1 MPVQEKGSVEFD
13 MRKMEERRPMAVML
27 TILMAC
33 PLGVSHGG
41 SQAFGV
47 EATPVQESQPMRPN
61 HVQSNVQSNVQ
72 SKGRDVSA
80 PDVALLGLWITHHD
94 ETQEPMAMVRLSIEA
109 GHLSGRI
116 ETILDPRAKPG
127 ERCELCSD
135 DRHRQTLL
143 GLEIIRTGDWDV
155 QNHRWQKA
163 FILDPENGQ
172 EYRLSLTLVHG
183 GRSLQVRGH
192 WGVFWRNQ
200 VWTRV
205 P

>member
-1 MPVQEKGSVEFD
+1 
-13 MRKMEERRPMAVML
+13 MRKMKEMGERRSMAVML

-41 SQAFGV
+41 SQAFAI

-61 HVQSNVQSNVQ
+61 NVQSNVQ
-72 SKGRDVSA
+72 SKGRGEST
-80 PDVALLGLWITHHD
+80 PDVALLGTWITHD
-94 ETQEPMAMVRLSIEA
+94 DATQEPMAKVRLSIEA

-116 ETILDPRAKPG
+116 EAILDPRAKPG

-135 DRHRQTLL
+135 DRHHQSLV

-155 QNHRWQKA
+155 HNRRWQKA
-163 FILDPENGQ
+163 LILDPENGQ
-172 EYRLSLTLVHG
+172 EYRLSLTLLDG

-200 VWTRV
+200 VWSRV

>member
-41 SQAFGV
+41 TQAFGV
-47 EATPVQESQPMRPN
+47 EATPVQESQLMRPN
-61 HVQSNVQSNVQ
+61 HVQGNVQ

-143 GLEIIRTGDWDV
+143 GLEIIRTGEWDV
-155 QNHRWQKA
+155 QNQRWQKA
-163 FILDPENGQ
+163 FILDPENGH
-172 EYRLSLTLVHG
+172 EYRLSLTPMNG

>member
-1 MPVQEKGSVEFD
+1 

-61 HVQSNVQSNVQ
+61 HVQGNVQ

-143 GLEIIRTGDWDV
+143 GLEIIRTGEWDV
-155 QNHRWQKA
+155 QNQRWQKA
-163 FILDPENGQ
+163 FILDPENGH
-172 EYRLSLTLVHG
+172 EYRLSLTPMNG